1 MSTFVAYQT
10 DGLILSTFPKH
21 VRPSNALSTQSTPSV
36 ETYQLNTLLLALKPP
51 LSLGKLRETVD
62 ALQSQQTSRPDLGS
76 QEEAAVRVAVLGRLT
91 VGVYAEAL
99 SACLSQASEA
109 EREAEW
115 WTDIERSRWNAV
127 WYLLQTLPVRL
138 VNLTQTVLQT
148 IRSQS
153 QSLDLSARQVTA
165 SSILHALQTL
175 VHHAHPLRP
184 NLLTTSFFPH
194 LHTDPHLL
202 TSLSIPLPGSVSTAS
217 IRSALTTW
225 CQTILQCLA
234 LPVSL
239 THQECTLK
247 RQQLERIRNDKAERL
262 GALSGMRPWLE
273 RALRSG
279 DEAGLTQFISIMQ
292 SLVTNTSVTASP
304 GLLASLSALTSHTP
318 PPIPASLRRPTQLTL
333 MWPRLVLGPPLALY
347 ACKSVWAERESLD
360 ELARQ
365 AVETM
370 RGFWTGWI
378 VEPVRDIVRTVR
390 VGGEGGVI
398 VRKEGVEADL
408 QSLERMVLSLAREK
422 LSYDVQQLEE
432 LASKVRVGDLTPV
445 MEIYEQDIK
454 SPIKSAVAGSLVRSL
469 FVQVQKAKVDIDQAL
484 SGIDKLLKSQEL
496 TFAFVGVAPALAIV
510 YVAAGALLRLWTGGR
525 GRGRF
530 GGRRR
535 RESVFAD
542 MRRIER
548 LLIFQPN
555 SKSRSSSPPS
565 PEKESE
571 GDRDIPPLTSGLLLL
586 SLTHLRQYAEA
597 YLPRGRVREG
607 FLADVRDLEEPG
619 LGRREKLRV
628 MERMWRCWG
637 GVLGWGSA

>member
-10 DGLILSTFPKH
+10 DGLILSTIPKH
-21 VRPSNALSTQSTPSV
+21 VPKPVPKRGLSAQSLPELPPSP
-36 ETYQLNTLLLALKPP
+36 ETDQLNTLLLALKPP
-51 LSLGKLRETVD
+51 LSPEQLRKTVD
-62 ALQSQQTSRPDLGS
+62 DLQSLETKRPGYGS
-76 QEEAAVRVAVLGRLT
+76 QEDAAVKVAVLGRLT

-109 EREAEW
+109 EREGQW
-115 WTDIERSRWNAV
+115 WSEIERSRRNAA

-138 VNLTQTVLQT
+138 VNLMHTLLQT
-148 IRSQS
+148 IRSQT
-153 QSLDLSARQVTA
+153 QSLEARQIFSP

-175 VHHAHPLRP
+175 AHNASPLRP
-184 NLLTTSFFPH
+184 NLLTTSLFPH
-194 LHTDPHLL
+194 LHTEPHLL
-202 TSLSIPLPGSVSTAS
+202 TALPTASTS
-217 IRSALTTW
+217 IRSW
-225 CQTILQCLA
+225 YQTLLHYFA
-234 LPVSL
+234 LPISL
-239 THQECTLK
+239 THQECFLK
-247 RQQLERIRNDKAERL
+247 RKSLEKIRNDKAERL

-279 DEAGLTQFISIMQ
+279 DETKLTQFVSIMQ

-304 GLLASLSALTSHTP
+304 GLLMSLSTLTAHTP
-318 PPIPASLRRPTQLTL
+318 APVPADLHRPPRLTL
-333 MWPRLVLGPPLALY
+333 MWPRLILGPPLALY
-347 ACKSVWAERESLD
+347 AFKWFWAERESLD

-365 AVETM
+365 AVETV
-370 RGFWTGWI
+370 RGFWNGWI

-390 VGGEGGVI
+390 AGGEGGVI

-422 LSYDVQQLEE
+422 LAYDAQQLDE

-454 SPIKSAVAGSLVRSL
+454 SPIKSAVAGTLVRTL

-496 TFAFVGVAPALAIV
+496 TFAFVGVAPALAVV
-510 YVAAGALLRLWTGGR
+510 YVGAGALIRLWTGGR

-535 RESVFAD
+535 REGVLAD

-548 LLIFQPN
+548 LLIFQPASE
-555 SKSRSSSPPS
+555 SKSSAPHEGNS
-565 PEKESE
+565 EK
-571 GDRDIPPLTSGLLLL
+571 DIPPLTSGLLLL

-597 YLPRGRVREG
+597 WLPAGRVREG
-607 FLADVRDLEEPG
+607 FLEDVRDLEEPG
-619 LGRREKLRV
+619 LGRGEKIRV
-628 MERMWRCWG
+628 VERMWRCWE
-637 GVLGWGSA
+637 GVLGWGSV